1 MGNRPIQ
8 LDRILTIVY
17 REDTGQIDSQGHPI
31 LRDATK
37 AIWARRQSFQAGRDL
52 QSYALP
58 IGQELRQAFVVRS
71 PPSRVFPSLPTRR
84 DLLKRMARFGRWK
97 TTDLSRMT
105 LSEDRARDTFRSFVL
120 PLGKGQQAI

>member
-58 IGQELRQAFVVRS
+58 IGQELRQAFVVRES
-71 PPSRVFPSLPTRR
+71 ALAGIPFAADSSRFTEADGKVWTVEDYGPFQDDSVGGSREGYLQIVCSS
-84 DLLKRMARFGRWK
+84 FG
-97 TTDLSRMT
+97 
-105 LSEDRARDTFRSFVL
+105 
-120 PLGKGQQAI
+120 